1 MKEVVKFLQ
10 ENSAGFLATV
20 AVNKPKVRP
29 FRFML
34 EEDGKLFFCTGN
46 SKEVFKQLKANPQV
60 EFSSTTPS
68 FAWIR
73 LSGEVKFSD
82 DKKVKEKILATNGR
96 AKSIYQSAENPIFEL
111 FYLDHGTA
119 VIADFSGQPP
129 KTIVF

>member
-1 MKEVVKFLQ
+1 
-10 ENSAGFLATV
+10 
-20 AVNKPKVRP
+20 
-29 FRFML
+29 ML

-82 DKKVKEKILATNGR
+82 DKKVKEKILATNGLV
-96 AKSIYQSAENPIFEL
+96 KSIYQFGKI
-111 FYLDHGTA
+111 
-119 VIADFSGQPP
+119 
-129 KTIVF
+129 